1 MREEA
6 EVEVLSYRAFCDR
19 QTLEA
24 WRRRRRE
31 YEYER
36 DRGKSSR
43 SDRYRG
49 DQHASAPEC
58 VSTGSVYVLDR
69 RLADLLSRPGS
80 PAAWEES

>member
-49 DQHASAPEC
+49 DQAPQARR
-58 VSTGSVYVLDR
+58 SV
-69 RLADLLSRPGS
+69 
-80 PAAWEES
+80 